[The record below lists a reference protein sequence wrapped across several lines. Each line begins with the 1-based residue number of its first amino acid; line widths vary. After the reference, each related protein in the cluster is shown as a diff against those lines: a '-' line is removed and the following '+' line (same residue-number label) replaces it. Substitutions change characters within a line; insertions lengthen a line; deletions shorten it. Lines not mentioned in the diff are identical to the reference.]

1 MIRKN
6 WKNMLNQK
14 KKNNN
19 FRKTTYHNYIS
30 KQYLQYRDNNNS
42 YPVKT
47 LSLDDV
53 EFGFL
58 LEELDRRKGY
68 IYIAT
73 NYINTYYKVGMT
85 KQHPSKR
92 LKSLNS
98 AGVFYELN
106 FVRVFAVPDIHIETY
121 VHSTLM
127 KIYKKSRYKEFFN
140 LPLNLIENVIEEEI
154 NLFNQFLTSVLPKH
168 FFNVCS

>member
-1 MIRKN
+1 
-6 WKNMLNQK
+6 MLNQK
-14 KKNNN
+14 NKNN
-19 FRKTTYHNYIS
+19 FRKTIYHNYIS
-30 KQYLQYRDNNNS
+30 KQYLPYRDNNNT
-42 YPVKT
+42 YPLKT

-53 EFGFL
+53 EFSFL

-73 NYINTYYKVGMT
+73 NHINTYYKVGMT

-106 FVRVFAVPDIHIETY
+106 FVRVFPVPDIHIETY
-121 VHSTLM
+121 VHSNLI
-127 KIYKKSRYKEFFN
+127 KIYPKSKYKEFFN

-154 NLFNQFLTSVLPKH
+154 ESFNEFLTTILPKH
-168 FFNVCS
+168 FFNLC

>member
-6 WKNMLNQK
+6 WTNMLNQK
-14 KKNNN
+14 KKNN
-19 FRKTTYHNYIS
+19 FRKTIYHNYIS
-30 KQYLQYRDNNNS
+30 KQYLQYRDHNNS
-42 YPVKT
+42 YPIKT

-53 EFGFL
+53 EFDFL
-58 LEELDRRKGY
+58 LEELDNRKGY

-73 NYINTYYKVGMT
+73 NHINTYYKVGMT
-85 KQHPSKR
+85 KQNPNKR

-106 FVRVFAVPDIHIETY
+106 FVRIFPVPDIHIETY

-127 KIYKKSRYKEFFN
+127 KIYPQSRYKEFFN

-154 NLFNQFLTSVLPKH
+154 RHFNQFLTTILPKH
-168 FFNVCS
+168 IINMFR

>member
-1 MIRKN
+1 
-6 WKNMLNQK
+6 MLNQK

-42 YPVKT
+42 YPIKT
-47 LSLDDV
+47 LSLDDDDV
-53 EFGFL
+53 ELDFL

-73 NYINTYYKVGMT
+73 NHINTYYKVGMT

-106 FVRVFAVPDIHIETY
+106 FVRVFPVPDIHIETY
-121 VHSTLM
+121 VHSNLI
-127 KIYKKSRYKEFFN
+127 KIYPKSKYKEFFN

-154 NLFNQFLTSVLPKH
+154 ESFNEFLTTILPKH
-168 FFNVCS
+168 VFNLC

>member
-1 MIRKN
+1 
-6 WKNMLNQK
+6 MLNK
-14 KKNNN
+14 KKKNN
-19 FRKTTYHNYIS
+19 FRKTIYHNYIS
-30 KQYLQYRDNNNS
+30 KQYLQCRNDNNF
-42 YPVKT
+42 YPMKT

-53 EFGFL
+53 EFDFL
-58 LEELDRRKGY
+58 LEELDNRKGY

-73 NYINTYYKVGMT
+73 NNINTYYKVGMT
-85 KQHPSKR
+85 KQNPNKR

-106 FVRVFAVPDIHIETY
+106 FVRIFSVPDIHIETY

-127 KIYKKSRYKEFFN
+127 KIYPQSRYKEFFN

-154 NLFNQFLTSVLPKH
+154 SHFNQFLTTVLPKYII
-168 FFNVCS
+168 NVYL

>member
-6 WKNMLNQK
+6 WKNMLKQK
-14 KKNNN
+14 KKNN
-19 FRKTTYHNYIS
+19 FRKTIYHNYIS
-30 KQYLQYRDNNNS
+30 KQYLQYCDNNNS
-42 YPVKT
+42 YPIKT

-53 EFGFL
+53 ELDFL

-73 NYINTYYKVGMT
+73 NHINTYYKVGMT
-85 KQHPSKR
+85 KQNPSKR

-106 FVRVFAVPDIHIETY
+106 FIRIFPVPDIHIETY

-127 KIYKKSRYKEFFN
+127 KIYPQSRYKEFFN

-154 NLFNQFLTSVLPKH
+154 SLFNQFLTTVLPKH
-168 FFNVCS
+168 VFNACS

>member
-14 KKNNN
+14 NKNN
-19 FRKTTYHNYIS
+19 FRKTIYHNYIS
-30 KQYLQYRDNNNS
+30 KQYLPYRDNNNT
-42 YPVKT
+42 YPLKT

-53 EFGFL
+53 EFSFL

-73 NYINTYYKVGMT
+73 NHINTYYKVGMT

-106 FVRVFAVPDIHIETY
+106 FVRVFPVPDIHIETY
-121 VHSTLM
+121 VHSNLI
-127 KIYKKSRYKEFFN
+127 KIYPKSKYKEFFN

-154 NLFNQFLTSVLPKH
+154 ESFNKFLTTILPKH
-168 FFNVCS
+168 VFNLC